1 MYFPNDIWRIIK
13 QYKINFNPTLKRLD
27 YQYSMEAC
35 LEDFDD
41 ITADEYTSDTD
52 TDTSGY
58 YQINKT
64 VIQIHPKLY
73 FMITNIR
80 FDNEDEDED
89 GELISIE
96 TPDNIIK
103 TIYSICKKTY
113 KLDKK
118 INNDMKICYILHRP
132 TEQRNGKLHYML
144 WRRNQDKTIRL
155 NDLPAILDE
164 FYVNLI
170 KTEILKN
177 LVNHYTY
184 S

>member
-1 MYFPNDIWRIIK
+1 
-13 QYKINFNPTLKRLD
+13 
-27 YQYSMEAC
+27 
-35 LEDFDD
+35 
-41 ITADEYTSDTD
+41 
-52 TDTSGY
+52 
-58 YQINKT
+58 
-64 VIQIHPKLY
+64 
-73 FMITNIR
+73 
-80 FDNEDEDED
+80 
-89 GELISIE
+89 
-96 TPDNIIK
+96 
-103 TIYSICKKTY
+103 
-113 KLDKK
+113 
-118 INNDMKICYILHRP
+118 MKICYILHRP